1 MKVKISQQEVDQGED
16 LSQAMKYTMFRCGI
30 FEFEL
35 SKFKQATCC
44 CGHSRFEHI
53 DCIDCCIVKSKEIC
67 ICDGF
72 KEKGVISTK
81 KKIPY
86 QRIEQERT
94 EDVVVKEGKVIQ
106 QDQDRFMKQYGI
118 I

>member
-1 MKVKISQQEVDQGED
+1 MEEVYDA
-16 LSQAMKYTMFRCGI
+16 LSQAQKHTLLRNGI

-35 SKFKQATCC
+35 SNFKQATCC

-67 ICDGF
+67 ICDCF
-72 KEKGVISTK
+72 KEKGVISTFIPK

-106 QDQDRFMKQYGI
+106 HDQDRIMKQYGI